1 MKYLAVIAVSALGL
15 LAHAPTASAA
25 ACANGVYRAGC
36 VGPNGAVGVH
46 KGYYAH
52 GRYYPYRPPPPPVHA
67 GGCAAGVYRAG
78 CAGPNGAVV
87 VRRPVLTLAAISR
100 LATAVGG
107 FALPNPVI
115 CGSGEPVMTES
126 GIRAAIA
133 AGAAGVIAKSVNEQ
147 AAAAR
152 QLDHADYAFLHA
164 NAPAPQGDS
173 LFNRSGLAQRDA
185 REWFAAIAAIDREA
199 ARTGQFVAA
208 SIVLGGADGA
218 EQLGALARAA
228 GLRVFELN
236 VGAPHASEASP
247 GAIAQET
254 DPDALRVLVAR
265 VRAATAGM
273 QLWVKLTGLSANLPA
288 LAVAAANGGADAV
301 VMMGR
306 FMAMVPDLDTLAPVL
321 GTSGAY
327 GGGWALPIVCR
338 FLALSRRATAGRVP
352 LLGTNGARGGA
363 DVARMA
369 LAGAAATEML
379 SVVMHEGFGALAR
392 TIAELDALLT
402 ARDLRFG
409 SLIGR
414 AADALAGYGVQ
425 EEMPGRW
432 RRFVPSETLT

>member
-1 MKYLAVIAVSALGL
+1 M
-15 LAHAPTASAA
+15 T
-25 ACANGVYRAGC
+25 
-36 VGPNGAVGVH
+36 
-46 KGYYAH
+46 
-52 GRYYPYRPPPPPVHA
+52 
-67 GGCAAGVYRAG
+67 
-78 CAGPNGAVV
+78 
-87 VRRPVLTLAAISR
+87 SR
-100 LATAVGG
+100 LATTIGTLE
-107 FALPNPVI
+107 LPNPVI

-126 GIRAAIA
+126 GIRAALA

-152 QLDHADYAFLHA
+152 QLDRADYAFLRA
-164 NAPAPQGDS
+164 NAPAASGDS

-218 EQLGALARAA
+218 ERLGGFARLAE
-228 GLRVFELN
+228 LRVLELN
-236 VGAPHASEASP
+236 VGAPHASEATP

-254 DPDALRVLVAR
+254 DPDALRALVAR

-288 LAVAAANGGADAV
+288 LAVAASSGGADAV

-306 FMAMVPDLDTLAPVL
+306 FMAMVPDIDTLAPVL
-321 GTSGAY
+321 GTSAAY

-338 FLALSRRATAGRVP
+338 FLALSRRATGACVP
-352 LLGTNGARGGA
+352 LLGTNGARCGA

-379 SVVMHEGFGALAR
+379 SAVMHDGFDALTR
-392 TIAELDALLT
+392 TIAELDALLA
-402 ARDLRFG
+402 ARELRFEA
-409 SLIGR
+409 LVGR
-414 AADALAGYGVQ
+414 AADALARYEAQ
-425 EEMPGRW
+425 AEMPGGW
-432 RRFVPSETLT
+432 RRFVPIDTLR